1 MEHVIQERDGT
12 LEISL
17 RGQFTISDAKLF
29 TDILARLESKAY
41 TKIILD
47 LSEVKFIDSAALA
60 KLLLLREKAQKVKAE
75 LILARPQGQVM
86 HMLELSR
93 FNELFSIAAA

>member
-1 MEHVIQERDGT
+1 MEHVIQEIDGN
-12 LEISL
+12 LIVYL
-17 RGQFTISDAKLF
+17 KGKFTISDSKLF
-29 TDILARLESKAY
+29 TDIVSLLEAKNYSRM
-41 TKIILD
+41 TLD
-47 LSEVKFIDSAALA
+47 LSEIQFIDSAALA